1 MENVYITEG
10 VRLNNNQR
18 TVSAELRTLTRRI
31 HRFIENSPNKKQIDS
46 VTGTNG
52 WIIAYL
58 SCKKDADVFQRD
70 VEKEFD
76 ITRSTA
82 SKVIN
87 LMEQK
92 GLVER
97 QKVSSDARLRKL
109 SLTPKAAKLSALFEK
124 DQQILEDTLTKG
136 FTAEE
141 KQNLYEYIKRMK
153 NNLGVE
159 GDK

>member
-1 MENVYITEG
+1 M
-10 VRLNNNQR
+10 NNNQR

-58 SCKKDADVFQRD
+58 SCKKDSDVFQRD

-109 SLTPKAAKLSALFEK
+109 SLTPKAVKLSALFEK